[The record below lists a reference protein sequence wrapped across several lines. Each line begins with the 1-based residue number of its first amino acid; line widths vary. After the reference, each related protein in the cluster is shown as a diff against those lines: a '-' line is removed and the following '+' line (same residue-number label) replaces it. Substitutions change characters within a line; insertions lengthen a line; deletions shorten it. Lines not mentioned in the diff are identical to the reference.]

1 MSYLKQYNDGLLRF
15 EVHFEPK
22 TTSYLLAAYD
32 RSSGEYKW
40 YHRICGRQYQC
51 WKTGKLFGEA
61 FPNVRI
67 EDAPL
72 VEEAMRMHET
82 KRRANKFL
90 AEELRAQLPKLPQR

>member
-1 MSYLKQYNDGLLRF
+1 MSYLKQHNEGLLRF
-15 EVHFEPK
+15 EVDFDPK
-22 TTSYLLAAYD
+22 TTSFLLAGYD
-32 RSSGEYKW
+32 RSTGEYKW

-72 VEEAMRMHET
+72 VEEAMRLYET
-82 KRRANKFL
+82 KRRGESFL
-90 AEELRAQLPKLPQR
+90 AAELRAQLPQLPLR

>member
-1 MSYLKQYNDGLLRF
+1 MSYLKQHNDGLLRF
-15 EVHFEPK
+15 EVDFDPK
-22 TTSYLLAAYD
+22 TTSYLLAAYE

-40 YHRICGRQYQC
+40 YQRICGRQYQC

-72 VEEAMRMHET
+72 VEEAMRMHEAQR
-82 KRRANKFL
+82 KL
-90 AEELRAQLPKLPQR
+90 AEELRAQLPKLPR

>member
-1 MSYLKQYNDGLLRF
+1 MSYLKQHNDGLLRF
-15 EVHFEPK
+15 EIDFDPK

-32 RSSGEYKW
+32 RSTGKYAW

-51 WKTGKLFGEA
+51 WKSGKLFGEA

-72 VEEAMRMHET
+72 VEEAMRMYEA
-82 KRRANKFL
+82 RRELEGK
-90 AEELRAQLPKLPQR
+90 LRAQLKKHQKYGLT